1 MKLVQQLS
9 ARVRG
14 WLFSHLSTRL
24 LKFFGTTT
32 VDVHGAT
39 VILPALTFSIREFGM
54 NRLQQET
61 YKFPVGIIS
70 DGGFDGV
77 HDHGA
82 FRWSIFNNAFVAG
95 NGRVLDSRARL
106 VLDSVA
112 SHRQKVTNPGW
123 LRAASAR
130 RTEGTILNLNWWPG
144 TGNIFHWNRDVL
156 SRAFVLTCESRP
168 PAVTLVVP
176 EGLLEY
182 QRHAV
187 ERLVSIFPD
196 CEWRTQAFDEW
207 RRADSVIV
215 PSTHPY
221 PVGSGFLHPE
231 VADFVRE
238 VNTHLVPNASQDVR
252 VLFVSR
258 RKSKHRRVLDEDNL
272 ISALQ
277 KVSAVSVAYLEDLS
291 YEQQMSLM
299 QSVDIL
305 VGPYGAGLTHILF
318 TRRRGL
324 LEIHNGDS
332 QETHFSTL
340 ALACR
345 SPYVQVRGSNSNAQQ
360 DFTLGPN
367 GIESV
372 CEALERLIQLG
383 FS

>member
-1 MKLVQQLS
+1 MKLVRQWNAQ
-9 ARVRG
+9 VRG
-14 WLFSHLSTRL
+14 LLVSRLRTRL

-32 VDVHGAT
+32 VDKHGAT
-39 VILPALTFSIREFGM
+39 VILPAHEFSTREFRM

-61 YKFPVGIIS
+61 NKVPVEIVS

-82 FRWSIFNNAFVAG
+82 FRWSTFNNAFVSG
-95 NGRVLDSRARL
+95 NGRVFDSRARL

-123 LRAASAR
+123 LRAATAR
-130 RTEGTILNLNWWPG
+130 RTKGTILNLNWWPG
-144 TGNIFHWNRDVL
+144 TGNFFHWNRDVL

-187 ERLVSIFPD
+187 ERLVSMFPD
-196 CEWRTQAFDEW
+196 CQWTTQAFDEW

-215 PSTHPY
+215 PSTYPY
-221 PVGSGFLHPE
+221 PIGSGFLHPE
-231 VADFVRE
+231 VADFVRV
-238 VNTHLVPNASQDVR
+238 VNTHSVPRVSQEVR
-252 VLFVSR
+252 VLYVSR
-258 RKSKHRRVLDEDNL
+258 SKSKHRRVLDEDKL
-272 ISALQ
+272 ISALK
-277 KVSAVSVAYLEDLS
+277 KVSVVSVACLEDLS
-291 YEQQMSLM
+291 YQQQMALM

-305 VGPYGAGLTHILF
+305 VGPYGAGLTNVLF

-332 QETHFSTL
+332 QQTHYATL
-340 ALACR
+340 ALSCR
-345 SPYVQVRGSNSNAQQ
+345 SPYVQVRGSNANAQQ
-360 DFTLGPN
+360 DFSLGPN
-367 GIESV
+367 GIETA
-372 CEALERLIQLG
+372 CESLQG
-383 FS
+383 FLTKH